1 MPVLIALLPFVA
13 GILLANY
20 FVVPLDVALLL
31 FVAAVLIAYLT
42 LYNRVVW
49 VYAAVALVAFGYC
62 MADLRAPRSTMP
74 YNSGGEMVIN
84 VEGIPS
90 QRDGYRVAD
99 GRIEQWHDGE
109 RWHDCDNRVVLW
121 LRSDSVMH
129 GDELRVYSKLT
140 KRISRYEEYDRLMHR
155 RG

>member
-1 MPVLIALLPFVA
+1 MLIALLPFVA

-49 VYAAVALVAFGYC
+49 VYAAFALVAFGYC

-74 YNSGGEMVIN
+74 YNRGGEMVVN
-84 VEGIPS
+84 VEGI
-90 QRDGYRVAD
+90 
-99 GRIEQWHDGE
+99 
-109 RWHDCDNRVVLW
+109 
-121 LRSDSVMH
+121 RSEEHTS
-129 GDELRVYSKLT
+129 ELQSL
-140 KRISRYEEYDRLMHR
+140 
-155 RG
+155 